1 MVKLKIQNN
10 SKIKLQKGDRIIERN
25 YIDYKNNKTVW
36 EFRGFKP
43 VQDDVKEVKEEKVV
57 ELKPK
62 PKRTRKKKDEQVDL
76 AKD

>member
-43 VQDDVKEVKEEKVV
+43 VQDDVKEEKVV

>member
-43 VQDDVKEVKEEKVV
+43 VQDDVKEEKVV
-57 ELKPK
+57 ELKA
-62 PKRTRKKKDEQVDL
+62 KRTRKKKDEQVDL